1 VLRGRA
7 RRPDAGG
14 GNGVT
19 QPPLRRIWE
28 YSASDGVATAIS
40 LAGIV
45 VVVRVL
51 RVDDFGVA
59 EFLRTIQLLF
69 GGVIATPL
77 FDAAGRFYF
86 EAASDDERRRILGGA
101 MTGVLV
107 AGIAAALLVGGSLPW
122 WGPVTRLD
130 IQPGAVWLACLGIPA
145 NNLVMA
151 ATQTA
156 VLRGASWIYAGLVLT
171 QACASLGAILVLVVW
186 RGAGLE
192 GYLLAVTIGAT
203 ITAVAGIIVQ
213 RRNYRWG
220 RLAGPLKAYVA
231 FGLPYTV
238 TGVVQYAH
246 ALFIRV
252 LIARVMS
259 TTALG
264 WYALA
269 ERIQGPLRLV
279 ISATGKVWMPW
290 LFTTEPAR
298 YASVGHVVFR
308 LNGVVLGV
316 QCLLIAFLP
325 EVIRFLGGEAYAPA
339 YTAALLL
346 LVASWVHFLGDWIV
360 SSTLAVAKDTKHRIV
375 VQVVAVAVAVPV
387 ALVAVPRWGSAG
399 AAASIL
405 IASVTTLAGM
415 LIVVARA
422 YPLRFGLSRLLP
434 VSGLVIAGAILA
446 SAQVHLGAKIALVAG
461 SALMWAAGFLHLRRV
476 QYRDG

>member
-1 VLRGRA
+1 VK
-7 RRPDAGG
+7 
-14 GNGVT
+14 
-19 QPPLRRIWE
+19 QPPLRRVWA

-45 VVVRVL
+45 VLVRVL
-51 RVDDFGVA
+51 RVEEFGVA
-59 EFLRTIQLLF
+59 EFLRTVQLLF
-69 GGVIATPL
+69 GSVIATPL

-86 EAASDDERRRILGGA
+86 EASADDDRRRILGGA
-101 MTGVLV
+101 LTGVLV
-107 AGIAAALLVGGSLPW
+107 TGIAAALLVGGSAPW
-122 WGPVTRLD
+122 WGPVSRLD
-130 IQPGAVWLACLGIPA
+130 IHAGAVWLACLGIPA

-156 VLRGASWIYAGLVLT
+156 VLRGAPWVYAGLVLT
-171 QACASLGAILVLVVW
+171 QACAGLGAILVLVVW
-186 RGAGLE
+186 ARAGIE
-192 GYLLAVTIGAT
+192 GYLLAMVIAAT
-203 ITAVAGIIVQ
+203 ITAAAGIIVQ
-213 RRNYRWG
+213 ARQYRWG
-220 RLAGPLKAYVA
+220 RLVGPVKRYAA

-252 LIARVMS
+252 LIARVVS
-259 TTALG
+259 STALG

-269 ERIQGPLRLV
+269 ERIQTPLRLV

-290 LFTTEPAR
+290 LFAAEPAR
-298 YASVGHVVFR
+298 HASVGHVVFR

-325 EVIRFLGGEAYAPA
+325 EVIRLLGGEAYAPA

-375 VQVVAVAVAVPV
+375 VQVVAVATAVPV

-405 IASVTTLAGM
+405 IASITTLVGM
-415 LIVVARA
+415 LVVTARA
-422 YPLRFGLSRLLP
+422 YPLKYGLSRLLP
-434 VSGLVIAGAILA
+434 VSGLVIAGAIVA
-446 SAQVHLGAKIALVAG
+446 SAQVHLGTKMFLVAG
-461 SALMWAAGFLHLRRV
+461 SALMWAVGFAQVRRV